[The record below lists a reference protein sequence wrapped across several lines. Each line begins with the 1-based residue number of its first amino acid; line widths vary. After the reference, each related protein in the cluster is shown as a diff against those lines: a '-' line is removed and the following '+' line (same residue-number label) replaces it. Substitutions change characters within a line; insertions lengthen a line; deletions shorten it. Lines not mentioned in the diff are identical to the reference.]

1 MSHSDFRSESE
12 RLKELQ
18 EARSPADAR
27 RPRACL
33 TRGGKSGKRA
43 ARDPRGTSL
52 GEVLSCRFFGLG
64 KGALRLEILVDR
76 MSSAAR
82 AWRFGPRDRGTCQRR
97 FAESLKGFREALK
110 PATVKAEVAVAGVA

>member
-1 MSHSDFRSESE
+1 MSHVIFGVSQ

-18 EARSPADAR
+18 EARSRAAGEVFQSVPDTR
-27 RPRACL
+27 REQRE
-33 TRGGKSGKRA
+33 KSGTR
-43 ARDPRGTSL
+43 PRGTSL

-82 AWRFGPRDRGTCQRR
+82 AWRFGPGDRGTCPRR
-97 FAESLKGFREALK
+97 FAESLKGFKEALK
-110 PATVKAEVAVAGVA
+110 PATVKAEVKVAGVA

>member
-1 MSHSDFRSESE
+1 MSHGDFRSESE

-18 EARSPADAR
+18 EARTPADAR

-33 TRGGKSGKRA
+33 TRGGRA

-82 AWRFGPRDRGTCQRR
+82 AWRFGPGDRGTCQRR